1 MYEDLLLEAKTEEE
15 AVKRLAKIISLLRSE
30 EGCPWDKEQTHES
43 LRSCLIEEAYEVVEA
58 IDNKDWDN
66 LEEELGDVL
75 LQVIFHS
82 DLGREEGK
90 FDLKSI
96 ANRECDKMIRR
107 HPHIFSNFK
116 VDSIDTVVERWENM
130 KQREAKISYTESMER
145 IPKSLPALRKSYKVQ
160 EKAAQVGFDW
170 DDVDSAFEKIT
181 EETKELIEAYK
192 TRSQATIFEELGDL
206 LFAVVNVAR
215 FLQVDPEDALN
226 FASQKFIRRF
236 SYIENSAKEEGR
248 RLEDLTLTEMDKLWE
263 DSKALD

>member
-1 MYEDLLLEAKTEEE
+1 MFEDLYLEGKTDEE
-15 AVKRLAKIISLLRSE
+15 AVKRLAKIISILRSE
-30 EGCPWDKEQTHES
+30 EGCPWDKAQTHES
-43 LRSCLIEEAYEVVEA
+43 LKPCLVEEAYEVLEA

-82 DLGREEGK
+82 DLGKEEGK

-96 ANRECDKMIRR
+96 ANRECEKMIRR
-107 HPHIFSNFK
+107 HPHIFSNFSI
-116 VDSIDTVVERWENM
+116 DSIDTVVEKWENM
-130 KQREAKISYTESMER
+130 KQREAQISYTESMKR

-160 EKAAQVGFDW
+160 AKAAQVGFDW
-170 DDVDSAFEKIT
+170 NDTDSAFEKIT
-181 EETKELIEAYK
+181 EETKELFEAYK
-192 TRSQATIFEELGDL
+192 KSNQDSIVEELGDL

-236 SYIENSAKEEGR
+236 GFIESSAKEEGR
-248 RLEDLTLTEMDKLWE
+248 KLEELTLSEMDKLWE
-263 DSKALD
+263 DSKALY